1 MKSKLKLALFI
12 IAFILN
18 GLNGICAGAAF
29 ANKKTFLIKKRTAEP
44 GFIVLNSGDTLKGY
58 IEYKQWGRNPRS
70 IRFGASADLRNA
82 KTYQIAEL
90 QAFEVTGFDDYCRAV
105 IEKDARR
112 LSQDNELSA
121 HLNTFVT
128 DTVWLRSLV
137 KGNAIS
143 LYELIQDRPHYVIKK
158 NGKYE
163 ELIYK
168 KGKENDN
175 YYDFHVYRTRLNEIA
190 DSMGLSQDLKEKIN
204 RSGYVADDLTVIL
217 KLMNG
222 ITNEPQV
229 KNKATTTT
237 TKSNFILSAAL
248 SGSRISVTG
257 DTEEFYNMQFD
268 RAAVPKITA
277 GVVFYGSRG
286 LQDFSLNIG
295 LGYSRAKYSGIGT
308 KYSDVPKASYA
319 IEQNNVSLNIGI
331 GYDFVSSTKWKA
343 NIGGNIGYVRSN
355 YSKNEFQR
363 FDYDKPFLN
372 YLTLTKG
379 YMEFNVTGG
388 LRYGQHWGLILSAGQ
403 SMGYYEGAVIDLEI
417 SDISGGLSYR
427 F

>member
-1 MKSKLKLALFI
+1 
-12 IAFILN
+12 
-18 GLNGICAGAAF
+18 
-29 ANKKTFLIKKRTAEP
+29 
-44 GFIVLNSGDTLKGY
+44 
-58 IEYKQWGRNPRS
+58 
-70 IRFGASADLRNA
+70 
-82 KTYQIAEL
+82 
-90 QAFEVTGFDDYCRAV
+90 
-105 IEKDARR
+105 
-112 LSQDNELSA
+112 
-121 HLNTFVT
+121 
-128 DTVWLRSLV
+128 
-137 KGNAIS
+137 
-143 LYELIQDRPHYVIKK
+143 
-158 NGKYE
+158 
-163 ELIYK
+163 
-168 KGKENDN
+168 
-175 YYDFHVYRTRLNEIA
+175 
-190 DSMGLSQDLKEKIN
+190 
-204 RSGYVADDLTVIL
+204 VADDLTVIL